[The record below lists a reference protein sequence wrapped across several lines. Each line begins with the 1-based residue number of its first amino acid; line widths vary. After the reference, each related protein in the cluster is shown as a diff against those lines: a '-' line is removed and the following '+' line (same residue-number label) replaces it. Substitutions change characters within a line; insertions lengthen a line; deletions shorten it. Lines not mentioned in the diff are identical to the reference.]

1 MRRWYVFDAG
11 PVVTP
16 RPSAS
21 VAPASVHQ
29 YLARMLARDFL
40 MLALVVAL
48 CGCDK
53 SSPSSSSSGGGK
65 QSGKPAAKP
74 GPDFSA
80 WDLEGKKKAWQGSW
94 VLKDNGSFQAWT
106 ITGAKVQ
113 VWDGAED
120 KTYELQIQAPCR
132 AYFADGNMRFP
143 HEFAVVAGK
152 LRSRPGGA
160 GYRKGREVLFCD
172 PAGDVYTLDGD
183 DNCTLWKHEF
193 EDFKKTD
200 GECGLKKDADGNET
214 FFHKGSNEGVF
225 KIVGDAIVS
234 DVSADTEPAA
244 DHAAAKERA
253 KAKAVAK

>member
-1 MRRWYVFDAG
+1 VRWYVFDAG
-11 PVVTP
+11 PVATP

-21 VAPASVHQ
+21 VAPASVHL

-65 QSGKPAAKP
+65 QSSKPAAKP

-143 HEFAVVAGK
+143 HEF
-152 LRSRPGGA
+152 
-160 GYRKGREVLFCD
+160 
-172 PAGDVYTLDGD
+172 
-183 DNCTLWKHEF
+183 

-234 DVSADTEPAA
+234 DVSADTEPAT